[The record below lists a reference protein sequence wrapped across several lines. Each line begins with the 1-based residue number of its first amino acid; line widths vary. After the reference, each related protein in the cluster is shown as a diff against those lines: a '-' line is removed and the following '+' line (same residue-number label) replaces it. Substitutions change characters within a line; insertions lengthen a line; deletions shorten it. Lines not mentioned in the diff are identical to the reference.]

1 MISICLITYNG
12 EKYINEQL
20 DSILC
25 QLSADD
31 EVVVSDDGSTDR
43 TLSIIRDYNDNRL
56 RIISNSGK
64 HGVVYNVEN
73 ALREVKGDYIFLADQ
88 DDVWLPGKVETTM
101 AALADSH
108 LVISDCYVTDEN
120 LNTVHRSFYKVN
132 KSSFTKW
139 LAFLRNPYLGCCMA
153 FKKDIL
159 HKVLPFPANTPMH
172 DIWIGNIAA
181 FFYTVKFIPD
191 KLIYYR
197 RHDANASTT
206 SGPSKTTLIQKFN
219 YRYNL
224 MTGLLKKCDHKLY
237 PKNN

>member
-88 DDVWLPGKVETTM
+88 DDVWLPGKVETT
-101 AALADSH
+101 
-108 LVISDCYVTDEN
+108 
-120 LNTVHRSFYKVN
+120 
-132 KSSFTKW
+132 KS
-139 LAFLRNPYLGCCMA
+139 
-153 FKKDIL
+153 
-159 HKVLPFPANTPMH
+159 
-172 DIWIGNIAA
+172 
-181 FFYTVKFIPD
+181 
-191 KLIYYR
+191 
-197 RHDANASTT
+197 
-206 SGPSKTTLIQKFN
+206 
-219 YRYNL
+219 
-224 MTGLLKKCDHKLY
+224 
-237 PKNN
+237 